1 MFYKDRLGGRFSKK
15 LTRAKKTSQLNHE
28 NSDGNPILCICVV
41 PRYSKRGINV
51 GLRPLSYVNN
61 VFIKATLGQAEFD
74 AETFVVITD
83 DFDLDLFN

>member
-1 MFYKDRLGGRFSKK
+1 MTYHALIEPRFFFVLQRSV
-15 LTRAKKTSQLNHE
+15 RRRRYHV